1 MAWPESRTFP
11 ADEADEANEDEEAE
25 ETSAASQAEQAEQAE
40 AVAQGAQGA
49 QGAEAVAQ
57 GEALQGGR
65 ATASALDVVL
75 LDSRVVELRSNDGV
89 VIRRTPELGL
99 LWDFAIEQWSAA
111 QRLRTATSGILEASN
126 QAVSKMQELCA
137 SVTSATCAASA
148 ELTSGLERGGV
159 EHEDERNGNAP
170 VAAAPAAPVAA
181 LAAEAEAAAKHTP
194 IVEAHAIPGPFYP
207 YGKERWQTK
216 KIGRKSISKMLSN
229 KYGIEIQEDI
239 RDAAGREYSVGET
252 SKASYCG
259 AFPHAIVQHKVGPHR
274 GKAVYVCS
282 GKLDIVLT
290 IRLVDK
296 RCAADDPERYN
307 LTEKDVL
314 NDLRRIDP
322 EEVKEGWGT
331 YENSMAFYAELQFHG
346 PDDKFRHVGVNP
358 EEEDL
363 CAFKKAPANRKLL
376 LPEDS
381 KPYAGGAQEVVL
393 VNGRADLQFGFAKG
407 VTSKN
412 LATDRTKDLATDK
425 RMRLF
430 CLAVKCLNPYL
441 NGRSNFETRSL
452 PFLIKQ
458 TLHNDL
464 SKSER
469 WVVDDTGAKVAVE
482 KASVPRLAPTRR
494 LAFAKVN
501 GMINGILADPSDDD
515 DGSEDED
522 E

>member
-1 MAWPESRTFP
+1 MAWPESPESRTLP
-11 ADEADEANEDEEAE
+11 ANEADEANEDEEAE
-25 ETSAASQAEQAEQAE
+25 ETSAASQAEQAEAN
-40 AVAQGAQGA
+40 AQGAQGA

-65 ATASALDVVL
+65 AAASALSVVL

-89 VIRRTPELGL
+89 VIRKTPELGL

-148 ELTSGLERGGV
+148 ELTAGMERGGV
-159 EHEDERNGNAP
+159 EHEDEWNGNAP
-170 VAAAPAAPVAA
+170 LAAAPVAV
-181 LAAEAEAAAKHTP
+181 AEAEAAAAAAKHTP

-207 YGKERWQTK
+207 YGQERWQTK
-216 KIGRKSISKMLSN
+216 KIGRKSISKMLST

-259 AFPHAIVQHKVGPHR
+259 AFPHAIVQNKVGPHR
-274 GKAVYVCS
+274 AKAVYVCS

-314 NDLRRIDP
+314 NDLRRIDQ

-331 YENSMAFYAELQFHG
+331 YENSMAFYVELQFHG
-346 PDDKFRHVGVNP
+346 SDDKFRHVGVNP
-358 EEEDL
+358 REEDL
-363 CAFKKAPANRKLL
+363 CAFKKAPANGKLL
-376 LPEDS
+376 SPEDG

-407 VTSKN
+407 ITTKN
-412 LATDRTKDLATDK
+412 LATDKRT
-425 RMRLF
+425 RRF

-482 KASVPRLAPTRR
+482 KVSVPRMAPTRR
-494 LAFAKVN
+494 LSFAKVN
-501 GMINGILADPSDDD
+501 GMVNGILADPSDDD
-515 DGSEDED
+515 DGSEE
-522 E
+522 EGE